1 MAHGKVALGV
11 KTKGC
16 SIMKNPPSNPL
27 AYVEFMTAFE
37 FAPPKHTSLHNV
49 LAYMFLV
56 VSSCYSTPAAS
67 GRCRTNAPIHTG
79 VAACHKYNEKGES
92 TTATDIA
99 VFGTWRELRMRRC
112 CARFGRGTNS
122 GLDTQRRPWL
132 LLAQTFPDKQSQPTV
147 AREGLTSHCIPSLAC
162 ADRACSRQQA
172 SGA

>member
-16 SIMKNPPSNPL
+16 SIVKNPPSNPL

-49 LAYMFLV
+49 FAYIFLV

-79 VAACHKYNEKGES
+79 VEN

-99 VFGTWRELRMRRC
+99 VFSTWRELRMRRC

-132 LLAQTFPDKQSQPTV
+132 LLAQTFPDRQSQPTV

-162 ADRACSRQQA
+162 A